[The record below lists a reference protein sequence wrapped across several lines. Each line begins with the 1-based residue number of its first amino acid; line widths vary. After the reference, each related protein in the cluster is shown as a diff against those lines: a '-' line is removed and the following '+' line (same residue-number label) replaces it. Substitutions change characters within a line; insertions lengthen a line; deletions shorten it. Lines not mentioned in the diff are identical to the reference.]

1 MFQRTAAL
9 AAVLAAWAG
18 SVQAQTAAP
27 AQNPA
32 QAQPAQ
38 QAQAAGPRAIIGE
51 WSLLCGA
58 PQRVAFAEDP
68 NGTLKRFYLREGQ
81 YRADE
86 EVVTTYSEDANFIR
100 LKFGSGEEVVY
111 KRSPEGIRE
120 WERRI
125 PGRDPVTKDGK
136 TQIPVVRTFLDMPVF
151 QRCK

>member
-1 MFQRTAAL
+1 MSGRIAT
-9 AAVLAAWAG
+9 AVLAGLMGWAMLAPAPLAR
-18 SVQAQTAAP
+18 AQTAAP
-27 AQNPA
+27 T
-32 QAQPAQ
+32 Q
-38 QAQAAGPRAIIGE
+38 QAQAAAGRAILGE
-51 WSLLCGA
+51 WSFLCNA

-86 EVVTTYSEDANFIR
+86 EVVTAYSEDAGFIR
-100 LKFGSGEEVVY
+100 LKFGSGEEIVY

-125 PGRDPVTKDGK
+125 PDRDPITKEGK
-136 TQIPVVRTFLDMPVF
+136 TQIPVVRTFIDTPIF

>member
-1 MFQRTAAL
+1 MAGVSVRL
-9 AAVLAAWAG
+9 ASAVLAVALGWAG
-18 SVQAQTAAP
+18 TSVAQTSA
-27 AQNPA
+27 
-32 QAQPAQ
+32 PAQ
-38 QAQAAGPRAIIGE
+38 QAQAGGPRAIIGE

-68 NGTLKRFYLREGQ
+68 SGRLMRFYLRDGT

-86 EVVTTYSEDANFIR
+86 ETITSYSEDAGFIR
-100 LKFGSGEEVVY
+100 LKFGTGEEITY

-125 PGRDPVTKDGK
+125 PGRDPITKEGK
-136 TQIPVVRTFLDMPVF
+136 TQMPVVKTFIDTPIF